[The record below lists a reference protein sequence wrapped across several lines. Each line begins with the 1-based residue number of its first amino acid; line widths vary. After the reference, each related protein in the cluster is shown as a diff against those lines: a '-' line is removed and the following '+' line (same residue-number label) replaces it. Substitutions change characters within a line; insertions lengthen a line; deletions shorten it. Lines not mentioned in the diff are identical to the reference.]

1 MNIIRYLTTELD
13 NKCLVDIVH
22 SFTENILNIHDI
34 FIYPIINK
42 EDDNGIIRE
51 IVGTRILLS
60 DELKIDY
67 ANTMHQILVKEL
79 KLTLPE

>member
-1 MNIIRYLTTELD
+1 MNIIRYLTTEPD

-22 SFTENILNIHDI
+22 SFTEDILNIHDI

-42 EDDNGIIRE
+42 EDDDGIITE